1 MAPSQGPPWTAQ
13 FDERDSETM
22 ANFTAADVKRL
33 RELTGSGM
41 MACKKALEEAEG
53 DFDKAVELLRLK
65 GAKDVGKRAERTA
78 GNGLVVTHFNG
89 DTEGVLL
96 ELTCETDFEAKNEQF
111 IGLADRI
118 AEFVASSDAGDA
130 QTLLGAE
137 IEPGK
142 TVQQLLEEN
151 GAKIGEK
158 VELRRFARFQG
169 AYVTS
174 YLHKS
179 DPQLPPTTGVL
190 VELDKPDAEVA
201 KDVAQQIA
209 AMSPKYLTRDE
220 IPAETIEKERA
231 LAEQMTR
238 DEGKPEKAIPKI
250 VEGRV
255 NAYFRDFVLLDQA
268 FVKDNKK
275 TIAKVLDEAGVNV
288 KRFARFKVG
297 QL

>member
-1 MAPSQGPPWTAQ
+1 
-13 FDERDSETM
+13 M

-41 MACKKALEEAEG
+41 MAVKNALTEADG
-53 DFDKAVELLRLK
+53 DFEKATEILRLK

-78 GNGLVVTHFNG
+78 ANALVAEYFDGSG
-89 DTEGVLL
+89 DGALL
-96 ELTCETDFEAKNEQF
+96 ELKCETDFVAKN
-111 IGLADRI
+111 
-118 AEFVASSDAGDA
+118 AEFIELANRIVEFAASSGVADAEGLKA
-130 QTLLGAE
+130 AE

-142 TVQQLLEEN
+142 TVQALVEEN

-158 VELRRFARFQG
+158 LEIGRFAHFKG
-169 AYVTS
+169 VYVAS

-179 DPQLPPTTGVL
+179 DPALPPTTGVL
-190 VELDKPDAEVA
+190 VELDTENAEVA

-209 AMSPKYLTRDE
+209 AMAPKYLTREE
-220 IPAETIEKERA
+220 IPAEAIEKERA
-231 LAEQMTR
+231 LAEQLTR
-238 DEGKPEKAIPKI
+238 DEGKPEQAIPKI

-255 NAYFRDFVLLDQA
+255 NAYFRDFVLVEQA

-275 TIAKVLDEAGVNV
+275 TIAKVLQEAGVNV

-297 QL
+297 QV

>member
-1 MAPSQGPPWTAQ
+1 
-13 FDERDSETM
+13 M

-41 MACKKALEEAEG
+41 MAVKNALTEADG
-53 DFDKAVELLRLK
+53 DFEKATEILRLK

-78 GNGLVVTHFNG
+78 ANGLVVERFDGSG
-89 DTEGVLL
+89 DGALL
-96 ELTCETDFEAKNEQF
+96 ELKCETDFVAKNEEF
-111 IGLADRI
+111 ISLANRLV
-118 AEFVASSDAGDA
+118 EFAATSDATDA
-130 QTLLGAE
+130 ETLKGLE

-142 TVQQLLEEN
+142 TVQALIEEN

-158 VELRRFARFQG
+158 LELGRYAHFQG
-169 AYVTS
+169 AFVAS

-190 VELDKPDAEVA
+190 VELDTENAEVA

-209 AMSPKYLTRDE
+209 AMAPKYLTREE
-220 IPAETIEKERA
+220 IPAEAIEKERA
-231 LAEQMTR
+231 LAEQLTR
-238 DEGKPEKAIPKI
+238 DEGKPEQAIPKI

-255 NAYFRDFVLLDQA
+255 NAYFRDFVLVEQA

-275 TIAKVLDEAGVNV
+275 TIAKVLQEAGVNV
-288 KRFARFKVG
+288 QRFARFKVG
-297 QL
+297 QS

>member
-1 MAPSQGPPWTAQ
+1 
-13 FDERDSETM
+13 M

-65 GAKDVGKRAERTA
+65 GAKDVGKRAQRTA
-78 GNGLVVTHFNG
+78 GNGLVATHFNG
-89 DTEGVLL
+89 DTDGVLL
-96 ELTCETDFEAKNEQF
+96 ELNCETDFVAKNEQ
-111 IGLADRI
+111 IIELANRI
-118 AEFVASSDAGDA
+118 AEFVASSDVADVPA
-130 QTLLGAE
+130 LLGAE
-137 IEPGK
+137 IEPGR
-142 TVQQLLEEN
+142 TVQELIEETS
-151 GAKIGEK
+151 AKLGEK
-158 VELRRFARFQG
+158 LEVRRFARFQG
-169 AYVTS
+169 GYVTS
-174 YLHKS
+174 YLHRS

-190 VELDKPDAEVA
+190 VELDKADADVA
-201 KDVAQQIA
+201 KDIAQQIA

-220 IPAETIEKERA
+220 IPAEAIEKERA
-231 LAEQMTR
+231 LAEQITR

-255 NAYFRDFVLLDQA
+255 NAYFRDFVLLEQS

-275 TIAKVLDEAGVNV
+275 TIAKVLDEAGVTV